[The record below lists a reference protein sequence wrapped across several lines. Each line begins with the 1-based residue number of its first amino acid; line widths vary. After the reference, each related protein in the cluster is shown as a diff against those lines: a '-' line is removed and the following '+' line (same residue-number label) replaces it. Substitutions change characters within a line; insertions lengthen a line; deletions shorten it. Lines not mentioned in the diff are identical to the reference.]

1 MLTVSTYDI
10 LTKLPIHNDG
20 ELALVEEERKIYH
33 YVTDSGW
40 EPIKIEGNGLQL
52 SLYEINQNIF
62 AQLDPMPE
70 EDLDIKRRELIKFT
84 NQDCF
89 YNAKYF
95 SLMCLDRRYVTI
107 FSMSELT
114 IPKREFL
121 IDELFSLMRELG
133 SIKDI
138 AIVND
143 HVEIWIT
150 DVEDNTDC
158 YLFFNYTNGVIEI

>member
-1 MLTVSTYDI
+1 MITVSTYDI

-20 ELALVEEERKIYH
+20 ELALVKEEGKIYH
-33 YVTDSGW
+33 YVAYTGW

-70 EDLDIKRRELIKFT
+70 EDLELKRHELIKFT
-84 NQDCF
+84 NQDFF

-95 SLMCLDRRYVTI
+95 SLMCLERHYVTI

-121 IDELFSLMRELG
+121 IEELFSLVRELG

-138 AIVND
+138 SINGD

-150 DVEDNTDC
+150 DVEDNTNC
-158 YLFFNYTNGVIEI
+158 YMFFDYTNGVIEI